1 MNAIFSSLLLLF
13 ILSSQPLAAPTDLM
27 VDIDG
32 DLAHLSWTDTNEF
45 EEGYLLYRDNIRH
58 VRLPANTTT
67 YIDDVS
73 DNKRHTYMV
82 SAFAGDEESGFSN
95 EVNTR
100 SEGIPDRVLY
110 IVLPLLLLVL
120 VAVLY
125 LGRHSKKLDGEEEEV
140 EIDVPVL
147 LSDRLRKF

>member
-1 MNAIFSSLLLLF
+1 
-13 ILSSQPLAAPTDLM
+13 
-27 VDIDG
+27 
-32 DLAHLSWTDTNEF
+32 
-45 EEGYLLYRDNIRH
+45 
-58 VRLPANTTT
+58 
-67 YIDDVS
+67 
-73 DNKRHTYMV
+73 
-82 SAFAGDEESGFSN
+82 FAGDEESGFSN

-125 LGRHSKKLDGEEEEV
+125 LGRHSKKLDEEEEEV

>member
-1 MNAIFSSLLLLF
+1 
-13 ILSSQPLAAPTDLM
+13 
-27 VDIDG
+27 
-32 DLAHLSWTDTNEF
+32 
-45 EEGYLLYRDNIRH
+45 
-58 VRLPANTTT
+58 VRLPANATT

-120 VAVLY
+120 VA
-125 LGRHSKKLDGEEEEV
+125 EV